1 MNDFMRCYT
10 CGTVLP
16 QRSGGQ
22 CDMCNPHHAEPDT
35 DDLGDSD
42 EEDYDFSAKPIDYRG
57 PDDDE
62 DCGEPIVGSYI
73 LCHAREKGEDYAP
86 PLQDHADASV
96 RLDIDPENEC
106 PCGDPDC
113 TAMFDLPEN
122 EADHHPPE
130 PCESLNEKTHSKCG
144 NVDENATRMR
154 R

>member
-1 MNDFMRCYT
+1 
-10 CGTVLP
+10 
-16 QRSGGQ
+16 
-22 CDMCNPHHAEPDT
+22 MCNPHHAEQDT

-57 PDDDE
+57 PDEDE
-62 DCGEPIVGSYI
+62 DCGEPIIGSYI
-73 LCHAREKGEDYAP
+73 LCHARECVWVG
-86 PLQDHADASV
+86 
-96 RLDIDPENEC
+96 IDPENEC

-144 NVDENATRMR
+144 SVDENATRMR